1 MSSLQVS
8 YWNWSLICQ
17 ASILKINGNF
27 VLSIVSLNYLV
38 YVYHK
43 NSIKMA
49 SQVCL
54 ITLQKTVYREWEF
67 YLCKNKL

>member
-8 YWNWSLICQ
+8 YLNWSLICE
-17 ASILKINGNF
+17 ASILKINGNLLYLLYLF
-27 VLSIVSLNYLV
+27 LV

-54 ITLQKTVYREWEF
+54 ITLQKREWEF
-67 YLCKNKL
+67 YLCENKL